1 MNIYVADRDNIEVT
15 NRYRLKTPQLN
26 SAIHIGVLLF
36 PFGSTEPDTGVR
48 TAGVGPTTWT
58 ALSLGPTPV
67 LSTVRMTRWG
77 PTTWG
82 PLPPAFAIVEGP
94 GGAPPGGA
102 RFLSNSCT
110 TLYVPTPGTGT
121 NFPSCCLLLIS
132 FAWHYIVVTENIRKK
147 ESIHT
152 IYVYT

>member
-94 GGAPPGGA
+94 GGAGPASSQTRA
-102 RFLSNSCT
+102 RLYTFLHPAR
-110 TLYVPTPGTGT
+110 VQI
-121 NFPSCCLLLIS
+121 FLL
-132 FAWHYIVVTENIRKK
+132 VV
-147 ESIHT
+147 SS
-152 IYVYT
+152 